1 MAASFCIRAVRRAAR
16 RVPPGYAIFEKSMSS
31 APLTSL
37 DFRRALSQFATGVTV
52 VTVECAP
59 RRVHGMTANS
69 FTSVSLEPPLISVCV
84 DERAHLLPMI
94 KQRGSFGVNVL
105 KEDQQNLS
113 EFFARPEQDQEQQER
128 EVARHQVGFYWTR
141 EGIPLLHNVL
151 CQIACRLDAAHV
163 AGDHTIVVGEVM
175 SAQLYSGNP
184 LIFFR
189 GDYTR
194 LF

>member
-1 MAASFCIRAVRRAAR
+1 
-16 RVPPGYAIFEKSMSS
+16 MSS

-37 DFRRALSQFATGVTV
+37 NFRRALSQFATGVTV

-84 DERAHLLPMI
+84 DERAHLLPLV
-94 KQRGSFGVNVL
+94 KDRRLFGINVL

-113 EFFARPEQDQEQQER
+113 EFFARPEQDQEAHER
-128 EVARHQVGFYWTR
+128 EVAKHQVSFHWTPH
-141 EGIPLLHNVL
+141 GIPLLAGVL
-151 CQIACRLDAAHV
+151 CQIACRLYSAHV
-163 AGDHTIVVGEVM
+163 AGVHTIVVGEVL
-175 SAQLYSGNP
+175 SAQLHFGQP

-194 LF
+194 LS